1 MREQRANRGPT
12 VCWTPGTLHDP
23 VTEGLRVMQNFW
35 PRDRDSLCTELS
47 FPLWIDRSTVELLKR
62 LPPLMQAAK
71 EWSCRVGLK
80 NSQTYVRVKGLFKV
94 GLATCTWTVDDLFAL
109 ISNAMPW
116 GLRSRHLETASVSNM
131 DVGHSLALEV
141 LPLAAFLEALWLFP
155 HKEKRCT
162 LQITSG

>member
-1 MREQRANRGPT
+1 MIPSQKGCASCRISDLKT
-12 VCWTPGTLHDP
+12 GTHCAQSFLS
-23 VTEGLRVMQNFW
+23 RY
-35 PRDRDSLCTELS
+35 EL
-47 FPLWIDRSTVELLKR
+47 IASTVELLKR

-141 LPLAAFLEALWLFP
+141 LTLAAFLEALWLFP